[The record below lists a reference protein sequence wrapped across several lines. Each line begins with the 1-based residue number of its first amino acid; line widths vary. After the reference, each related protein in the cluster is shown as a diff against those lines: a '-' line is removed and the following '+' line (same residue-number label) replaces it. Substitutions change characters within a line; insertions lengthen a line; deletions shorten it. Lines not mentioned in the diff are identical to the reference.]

1 MLTEK
6 QTNKALDLRRDAWL
20 EIDLDAV
27 QHNLNLVKSWTKSP
41 IMGVVKGDGYGHGAI
56 EIAKLLLS
64 QDINWLGVASAA
76 EALDLRQNFAKAR
89 ILILS
94 PAPESSIRELIEEE
108 IDLTVTS
115 FEQIDLVESIASTAS
130 TSNNHPP
137 KARIHLKMDS
147 GMHRLGAPLKDL
159 SSLLDSI
166 NIKNLDVVSIYSHL
180 AKSADL
186 AFTKFQ
192 HENFVSA
199 LNHVKDKIDKNIF
212 THIANSEAARKFQFA
227 HLDMVRIGLY
237 LYGLEARE
245 LSTDLKPAMALK
257 ARITHI
263 TEIKALEG
271 AGYDLTFVASKDGHL
286 ASIPV
291 GYADGVPRSLSNKM
305 VGMLDGKLIKQAGR
319 ISMDQMLFDIT
330 DIPGV
335 KTGDIITLL
344 DASVP
349 ELTLSHWA
357 QLDDTITYELACALA
372 LRLPRVYKKG

>member
-20 EIDLDAV
+20 EIDLEAV
-27 QHNLNLVKSWTKSP
+27 RHNLNLVKSWTKSP
-41 IMGVVKGDGYGHGAI
+41 IMGVVKGDGYGHGAN

-94 PAPESSIRELIEEE
+94 PAPESSIRELIEQD

-115 FEQIDLVESIASTAS
+115 FEQIELIESIAKNLS
-130 TSNNHPP
+130 H
-137 KARIHLKMDS
+137 KARINLKMDS
-147 GMHRLGAPLKDL
+147 GMHRLGAPLIDL
-159 SSLLDSI
+159 SRLLDSI
-166 NIKNLDVVSIYSHL
+166 NGKNLELVSIYSHL
-180 AKSADL
+180 AKSGDL

-199 LNHVKDKIDKNIF
+199 LNHVKDKINKDVF
-212 THIANSEAARKFQFA
+212 THLANSEATRKFQFA

-237 LYGLEARE
+237 VYGLEARE

-263 TEIKALEG
+263 TEINAMEG

-291 GYADGVPRSLSNKM
+291 GYADGVPRRLSNQM

-319 ISMDQMLFDIT
+319 ISMDQMLFDIS
-330 DIPGV
+330 DMPGV

-344 DASVP
+344 DAGVP

>member
-27 QHNLNLVKSWTKSP
+27 RHNLNLVKSWTKSP
-41 IMGVVKGDGYGHGAI
+41 IMGVVKGDGYGHGAN
-56 EIAKLLLS
+56 EIAQLLLS

-76 EALDLRQNFAKAR
+76 EALDLRKNFAKAR

-94 PAPESSIRELIEEE
+94 PAPQSSVGELIEQD

-115 FEQIDLVESIASTAS
+115 FEQIDLIDSISTAKILS
-130 TSNNHPP
+130 R

-159 SSLLDSI
+159 SRLLDSI
-166 NIKNLDVVSIYSHL
+166 NAKNLELISIYSHL
-180 AKSADL
+180 AKSGDL
-186 AFTKFQ
+186 ACTKFQ

-199 LNHVKDKIDKNIF
+199 LNHAKDKINKDVI
-212 THIANSEAARKFQFA
+212 THLANSEAARKFQFA
-227 HLDMVRIGLY
+227 HLDMIRVGLY

-257 ARITHI
+257 ARITHL
-263 TEIKALEG
+263 TEIKAMEG
-271 AGYDLTFVASKDGHL
+271 AGYDWTFVAPKDGLL

-291 GYADGVPRSLSNKM
+291 GYADGVPRRLSNQM

-330 DIPGV
+330 DMPSV

-372 LRLPRVYKKG
+372 LRLPRVYK